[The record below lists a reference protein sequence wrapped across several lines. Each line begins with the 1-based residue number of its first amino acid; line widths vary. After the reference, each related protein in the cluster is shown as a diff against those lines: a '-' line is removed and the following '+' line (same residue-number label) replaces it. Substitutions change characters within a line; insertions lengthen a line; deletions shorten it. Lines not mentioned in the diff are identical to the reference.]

1 MPGPPASPSGPL
13 PWAGVALAPPF
24 RRRRL
29 RRAEGATMTLHVSGT
44 EVREQLADMGTTSFV
59 TKAVY
64 GDAASLM
71 IATRPPGYHSKP
83 HTHDCEQLNWL
94 RAGQVWIF
102 IENRAFRLETGDF
115 LRIPAGAVHWAW
127 NRSDEPCTMVEVHA
141 PGLQRDPTLA
151 AHAVGLYDDGETPR
165 PVAEPVTTF
174 VDFDAAEVEKLTEQ
188 AP

>member
-1 MPGPPASPSGPL
+1 MSLHAS
-13 PWAGVALAPPF
+13 
-24 RRRRL
+24 
-29 RRAEGATMTLHVSGT
+29 GA

-64 GDAASLM
+64 GNAASLM

-94 RAGQVWIF
+94 QAGQVWIF
-102 IENRAFRLETGDF
+102 VENRAFQLEAGDF

-127 NRSDEPCTMVEVHA
+127 NKFEQPCTMVEVHA
-141 PGLQRDPTLA
+141 PGLQGDSTLA
-151 AHAVGLYDDGETPR
+151 AHAVGLFDDGETSR
-165 PVAEPVTTF
+165 PVAEPTTTF
-174 VDFDAAEVEKLTEQ
+174 VDFDAAEIEKLTER